1 MTLCPVASVR
11 ISPSLLSSP
20 NSCLQS
26 GLYHHYPCRASNSNS
41 KPASIFV
48 MLQSAINCIPK
59 NSILSPFLVW
69 NAIIATFWN
78 NSHTPWILY
87 RSFLINYILL
97 AQPDTHSLI
106 FCPSDGSFKCDSN
119 FQNIYFSK
127 NYISCES
134 YKEWFPVQWQHWD
147 NYFEGI
153 RPESP
158 VSGHWKSLLLP
169 WSNLVIS
176 CLRSCVSQKL
186 WLSTAIEAWCVSI

>member
-1 MTLCPVASVR
+1 MSPKWA
-11 ISPSLLSSP
+11 ISPLSL
-20 NSCLQS
+20 SCKQQQQQA
-26 GLYHHYPCRASNSNS
+26 GLNFCHVTKCHKLYS
-41 KPASIFV
+41 KEF
-48 MLQSAINCIPK
+48 NFW
-59 NSILSPFLVW
+59 FLVW
-69 NAIIATFWN
+69 NAIIETFWN

-97 AQPDTHSLI
+97 AQPDTRSLI

-134 YKEWFPVQWQHWD
+134 YREWFPVQWQHWD